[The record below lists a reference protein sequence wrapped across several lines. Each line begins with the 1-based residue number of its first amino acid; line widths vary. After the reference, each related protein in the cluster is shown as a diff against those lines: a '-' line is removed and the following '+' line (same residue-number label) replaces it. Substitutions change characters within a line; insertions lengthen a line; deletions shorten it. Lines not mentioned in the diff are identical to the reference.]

1 MKKQRPEPKFDW
13 FVPIDGDGFYI
24 GTLRAE
30 RPPKFE
36 YLLEVVRVAEANG
49 FHSMLIPTRFS
60 NGLFDENADLSETWT
75 TVTALAALTNKM
87 RFIVAVRPGFI
98 STGLFAHMAATL
110 DQISGGRIDI
120 NVVPGG
126 IGGDFERLGENI
138 DHSNRYKRAEEFISA
153 CRSLWNSTEP
163 VVFEG
168 DFVNLNGAVVSPGPI
183 GDGPLF
189 YLGGASESAIKLAAR
204 QADVYLAWISTRE
217 EIGKFI
223 YKSNEE
229 YFLSER
235 TPRYGLRSHIIV
247 RDTENEAFVAA
258 DQLISQADDN
268 VKKQRNIAQM
278 QSKRTGISQP
288 TAVLTGHKLGPHLWT
303 GISTVRVNCG
313 TALVGNYN
321 QIANELLQYWKLGI
335 DEFILSGYPHLE
347 ECNRVSEYLIPIAR
361 KLMMEERSYLNA

>member
-1 MKKQRPEPKFDW
+1 MENKRPEPKFDW

-24 GTLRAE
+24 GTLKAE

-36 YLLEVVRVAEANG
+36 YLLEVVRAAEING
-49 FHSMLIPTRFS
+49 FYSMLIPTRFS

-75 TVTALAALTNKM
+75 TVTALATLTSKM

-98 STGLFAHMAATL
+98 STGLFAHMVATL

-126 IGGDFERLGENI
+126 IGGDLERLGENI
-138 DHSNRYKRAEEFISA
+138 DHASRYKRAEEFISA
-153 CRSLWNSTEP
+153 CRSLWNSPGP
-163 VVFEG
+163 VEFNG

-189 YLGGASESAIKLAAR
+189 YLGGASESAIKLAA
-204 QADVYLAWISTRE
+204 QKADVYLSWIRPRE

-223 YKSNEE
+223 DKSNEE
-229 YFLSER
+229 YFLSGR
-235 TPRYGLRSHIIV
+235 TPKYGLRSHIIV
-247 RDTENEAFVAA
+247 RDTEDEAFLAA
-258 DQLISQADDN
+258 DQLISQADDS
-268 VKKQRNIAQM
+268 VKKQRNVALM
-278 QSKRTGISQP
+278 QSKRSGMNQP
-288 TAVLTGHKLGPHLWT
+288 TAILKGHKLGAHLWT

-313 TALVGNYN
+313 TALVGNYT
-321 QIANELLQYWKLGI
+321 QIANELLQYWRLGI

-347 ECNRVSEYLIPIAR
+347 ESNRVSENLIPVAR
-361 KLMMEERSYLNA
+361 KLIMEERSYLNA